1 LTAKSIA
8 LLPFQLSHLPTEEDG
23 VTSTRSQSHSAK
35 SVCSCDDSR
44 SRSFNIQPPH
54 FYIRNDPY
62 SIPNMADDRSRSRS
76 RSRSPDNRN
85 GDSGGGGNNDN
96 MPPQSSGHDDHN
108 NNNGD
113 DNNGHHGGGGGG
125 EDSGNPNEVK
135 LYIGNLDYGT
145 CQYIIIN
152 SLLLESLHC
161 VFYYMLIPCSHT
173 PPVSQYLLK
182 KLNYKQPRMNH
193 DYARHSVPTVR

>member
-1 LTAKSIA
+1 
-8 LLPFQLSHLPTEEDG
+8 
-23 VTSTRSQSHSAK
+23 
-35 SVCSCDDSR
+35 
-44 SRSFNIQPPH
+44 
-54 FYIRNDPY
+54 
-62 SIPNMADDRSRSRS
+62 MADDRSRSRS

-85 GDSGGGGNNDN
+85 GDSGGGGGGNNDN

-145 CQYIIIN
+145 FQYTIDLSSFCHIIRWGIFFC
-152 SLLLESLHC
+152 HC
-161 VFYYMLIPCSHT
+161 YAHT
-173 PPVSQYLLK
+173 HPLSSSQ
-182 KLNYKQPRMNH
+182 
-193 DYARHSVPTVR
+193 